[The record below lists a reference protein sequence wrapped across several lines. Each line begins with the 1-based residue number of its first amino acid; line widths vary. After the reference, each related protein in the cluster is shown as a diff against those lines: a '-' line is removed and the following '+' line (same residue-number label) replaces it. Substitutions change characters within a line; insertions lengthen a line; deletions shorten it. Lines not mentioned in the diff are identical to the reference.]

1 MQSLLKDLVSSAS
14 ADLSAVSVSAAAF
27 CDDATARVSAHGASV
42 GEAASVSTALVA
54 AHVRELSKESG
65 AAKAEA
71 EANMSRVE
79 QCRSAA
85 AAELGAVGAAVEG
98 KRASL
103 VETVESVCSEVTEA
117 IAKGC
122 ESVDQTSD
130 AANTIL
136 AQVKSATEGMTASAS
151 SAMDGFKGFLDTKGA
166 DVCSGVQAHFSS
178 VESRLGAQQRGLQS
192 VVEQVSSF
200 SDAMA
205 GAVVQPTGTTPS
217 KLPEGYTALA
227 ELESTRPHKE
237 IKDEA
242 RQHLADG
249 GNLPAPVSASDNE
262 DAATATATASLSLPA
277 PVEGCSADADKL
289 DAVLLPPAP
298 PAAAKEN
305 AGPNVVA
312 ASASTRPS
320 GLAKGALSRSKTA
333 SDVRNRTGSLDK

>member
-1 MQSLLKDLVSSAS
+1 MQSLLEGLVSSAG
-14 ADLSAVSVSAAAF
+14 ADLSAVSSSAAAF

-42 GEAASVSTALVA
+42 GEAASASTALLA
-54 AHVRELSKESG
+54 SHVIELSKENG
-65 AAKAEA
+65 AAKAKA
-71 EANMSRVE
+71 EASLSRVE

-103 VETVESVCSEVTEA
+103 MHTVESVCSEVSDA
-117 IAKGC
+117 IVKGC

-151 SAMDGFKGFLDTKGA
+151 SAMDGFKGFLDTKGQ

-178 VESRLGAQQRGLQS
+178 VENRLCAQQRGVQS
-192 VVEQVSSF
+192 VVVQVSSF
-200 SDAMA
+200 ADAMA
-205 GAVVQPTGTTPS
+205 VAVVQPTGTTPR

-227 ELESTRPHKE
+227 ELESTRPHKD

-242 RQHLADG
+242 RLHLLDG
-249 GNLPAPVSASDNE
+249 GSVPVPVSAGENE
-262 DAATATATASLSLPA
+262 DSAATASLSLPA
-277 PVEGCSADADKL
+277 PVEGCSADAADKL
-289 DAVLLPPAP
+289 EVTPLPPPP

-305 AGPNVVA
+305 AGPNVA
-312 ASASTRPS
+312 TASATTRPS

-333 SDVRNRTGSLDK
+333 SDMRNRTASSSSDK